1 MRTLHLML
9 LLATLFI
16 GGCATTI
23 PTLSDSK
30 KITPEKHFAYQ
41 NPQQGNASLTVLRD
55 RAFAGS
61 AVDYRL
67 LIDGILS
74 AQISAGEFATLYI
87 PAGERVIEIRHPS
100 AFIGT
105 AGDSATLRAEENMKY
120 YYRINSDLGQMP
132 LLRTTEASIEA
143 K

>member
-1 MRTLHLML
+1 MRTLFLTL
-9 LLATLFI
+9 LTATLFI

-30 KITPEKHFAYQ
+30 KIPAEKYFAHQ
-41 NPQQGNASLTVLRD
+41 NPQQGSASLTVLRD

-67 LIDGILS
+67 LIDGTLS

-87 PAGERVIEIRHPS
+87 PTGERVIEIRHPS

-105 AGDSATLRAEENMKY
+105 AGDSAILRAEENMKY
-120 YYRINSDLGQMP
+120 YYRINSDLGQMR